1 MAEVKDK
8 SQEELEKKLNS
19 RTTKATS
26 QNASF
31 LGI

>member
-8 SQEELEKKLNS
+8 SQEELEKKRNS

-26 QNASF
+26 EMHYS
-31 LGI
+31 